1 MPKSIAIIGASADRI
16 KFGNKAVRAY
26 IQQGWT
32 VYPVNPREET
42 IEGLPVYRSVLD
54 IPGDVDLA
62 TFYLLPQVGINVVA
76 DLGRKRIP
84 KLLLNPGTESEEL
97 IDKARQHGLEVESG

>member
-1 MPKSIAIIGASADRI
+1 MPESVVIIGASADRS
-16 KFGNKAVRAY
+16 KFGNKAVRAF

-32 VYPVNPREET
+32 VYPVNPREHT
-42 IEGLPVYRSVLD
+42 IEGLKVYHSVLD

-62 TFYLLPQVGINVVA
+62 TLYLAPQRGIEVIA

-84 KLLLNPGTESEEL
+84 KLLLNPGTESDEL
-97 IDKARQHGLEVESG
+97 IERARQHGLEVESG